1 MLVVSPNITNDSSTH
16 ENCLT
21 YFRYKNQGTI
31 AKYIDQVKK
40 TMNKEDRN
48 QYGLPFPNWITR
60 PQGLLQIPGENDRLI
75 WDGTFQPTWDS
86 KCINMMID
94 KKNEP
99 ELVYG
104 HAFDRYLVKV

>member
-1 MLVVSPNITNDSSTH
+1 
-16 ENCLT
+16 
-21 YFRYKNQGTI
+21 
-31 AKYIDQVKK
+31 
-40 TMNKEDRN
+40 MNKEDRN
-48 QYGLPFPNWITR
+48 QYVLPFPNWITR
-60 PQGLLQIPGENDRLI
+60 PQGLLQIPGGNDRLI

-104 HAFDRYLVKV
+104 HAFDRYLV